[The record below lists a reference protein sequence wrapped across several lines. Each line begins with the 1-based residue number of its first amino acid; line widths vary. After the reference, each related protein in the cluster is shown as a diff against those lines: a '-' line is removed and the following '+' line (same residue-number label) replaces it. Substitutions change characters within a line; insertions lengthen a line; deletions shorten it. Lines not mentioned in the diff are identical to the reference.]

1 MVSKALACLALMV
14 GVIANPVMTL
24 VERSPSSN
32 TSCNRECLETMI
44 TEVLDSMV
52 AHDPFRLPLAE
63 VYKAT
68 ENAHPAALNMMTL
81 WRTVTKASSPSL
93 LAIDITQGQAY
104 FTVPITEGNAIIHN
118 ILWGRIKVSSQLISE
133 FELFVNRGK
142 GEDGFAFDVENL
154 AQNFKRWQSPPTNRT
169 KATRDQ
175 LARIAASSFNANNNF
190 TVDMASDCQFT
201 EMGWVVKNAACN
213 WMSDRPTDL
222 NARTLVIDEELGIV
236 VTAGVVPGKVYP
248 YATFSAFIPDS
259 MKSSQETQDTWYSI
273 QSSEGYIYLV
283 EPMAT
288 LATSFN
294 VFQYYN
300 DQLQGEQFLVY
311 LTGLR
316 DGTSWA

>member
-1 MVSKALACLALMV
+1 MLFNAVACLALVV
-14 GVIANPVMTL
+14 GGVATPMPTL
-24 VERSPSSN
+24 VSRSASN
-32 TSCNRECLETMI
+32 TTSCNRDCMETMV
-44 TEVLDSMV
+44 TKVLDSMV

-68 ENAHPAALNMMTL
+68 ENSHPAAVNMMTL
-81 WRTVTKASSPSL
+81 WRTVTKASSPNV
-93 LAIDITQGQAY
+93 LAIDTTQGQAY
-104 FTVPITEGNAIIHN
+104 FMLPITEGNATIQS
-118 ILWGRIKVSSQLISE
+118 ILWGRIKVSQQLITE

-154 AQNFKRWQSPPTNRT
+154 PDNFKRWQYPPKDRT

-175 LARIAASSFNANNNF
+175 LARLAASSFNANDNF

-213 WMSDRPTDL
+213 WMPDRPTDL
-222 NARTLVIDEELGIV
+222 NARTVVIDEQLGIV

-259 MKSSQETQDTWYSI
+259 MESSQATQDTWYSI
-273 QSSEGYIYLV
+273 QKSEGYIYLV
-283 EPMAT
+283 EPMHT
-288 LATSFN
+288 LSTSFN

-300 DQLQGEQFLVY
+300 NQLQGEQFNVY
-311 LTGLR
+311 LTAPQN
-316 DGTSWA
+316 GTNWA